1 MTRNQQLAWLA
12 KVALTAFGGLLLSAL
27 IAGAPQI
34 QVTENDGQG
43 AEELVLYR
51 NEPTPLYAL
60 IGTSLTYRLKEEYFL
75 PMRVRNLALPGRSVV
90 TSLEILGSYPKLPA
104 NIFVET
110 SVMTW
115 SDDANFVKKFSYDA
129 GGHFKIGPLVRGLV
143 AYINSQLM
151 RNGKVK
157 AQLDDSILN
166 EPPAQYDNKDYVE
179 WAKKQW
185 TGHNQD
191 AEIASNVD
199 ALAHLVTQ
207 LEKRGSNV
215 YLYEMPLAPGMTE
228 TNVMTTTRK
237 LIHERFADQ
246 GRWLTLNYP
255 VNQLRFRDHAHLDER
270 SALIVARAMRNVILA
285 GHPQSGSS
293 AL

>member
-1 MTRNQQLAWLA
+1 MTRNQQLTWLA
-12 KVALTAFGGLLLSAL
+12 KVALTAFGGLLLCAL
-27 IAGAPQI
+27 VTPQV

-75 PMRVRNLALPGRSVV
+75 PMAVRNLALPGRSFV

-143 AYINSQLM
+143 AYINSAK
-151 RNGKVK
+151 RKVK
-157 AQLDDSILN
+157 AAQLDDSILS
-166 EPPAQYDNKDYVE
+166 ESPAQYNNKDYIE

-199 ALAHLVTQ
+199 ALAHLVIQ

-228 TNVMTTTRK
+228 TDVMTTTRK
-237 LIHERFADQ
+237 LVHQRFAGP

-255 VNQLRFRDHAHLDER
+255 VDQLRFRDHAHLDER
-270 SALIVARAMRNVILA
+270 SALIVARAMRNAILA
-285 GHPQSGSS
+285 GHPQS
-293 AL
+293 

>member
-1 MTRNQQLAWLA
+1 MTRTQQLAWLA
-12 KVALTAFGGLLLSAL
+12 KVALTAFGGLLLCAL
-27 IAGAPQI
+27 VTPILAGAPQV

-60 IGTSLTYRLKEEYFL
+60 VGTSLTYRLKEEYFL
-75 PMRVRNLALPGRSVV
+75 PMAVRNLALPGRSVV

-129 GGHFKIGPLVRGLV
+129 GRQFKIGPLVRGLV
-143 AYINSQLM
+143 AYINSAKP
-151 RNGKVK
+151 KVK
-157 AQLDDSILN
+157 AAQLDDSILS
-166 EPPAQYDNKDYVE
+166 EPPAQYDNKDYIE

-199 ALAHLVTQ
+199 ALAHLVIQ

-237 LIHERFADQ
+237 LVHERFAGP

-255 VNQLRFRDHAHLDER
+255 VDQLRFRDHAHLDER
-270 SALIVARAMRNVILA
+270 SALIVARAMRNAILA
-285 GHPQSGSS
+285 GHPQS
-293 AL
+293 